1 MATKEPTQKA
11 KLTMRAIE
19 NTLSTDVDKDYYL
32 RPKLQKC
39 LSLDGLLPAPEIA
52 EVPQPG

>member
-32 RPKLQKC
+32 RPTITCARNCRSASAWMTWPKKW
-39 LSLDGLLPAPEIA
+39 PR
-52 EVPQPG
+52 

>member
-32 RPKLQKC
+32 WQPKN
-39 LSLDGLLPAPEIA
+39 LPRKPN
-52 EVPQPG
+52 